1 MLEID
6 PKSGIPVYIQLKEG
20 LKLLIL
26 QGVYTPEMRLPT
38 VRQLAVELKV
48 NSNTVARSYS
58 ELEREGI
65 ISTRQG
71 RGTFVC
77 AIPEAQEHN
86 AKQAELDRLV
96 DAFIKD
102 TLSLGFDKEHV
113 LKQLVMK
120 FKTDTQEGRPYGE
133 C

>member
-1 MLEID
+1 MRLLKID

-38 VRQLAVELKV
+38 VRQMAVELKV
-48 NSNTVARSYS
+48 NSNTVARAYS

-65 ISTRQG
+65 ISSRQG

-77 AIPEAQEHN
+77 AMPQVQENDAKLAQLE
-86 AKQAELDRLV
+86 KLLDI
-96 DAFIKD
+96 FIKN
-102 TLSLGFDKEHV
+102 TLSLGFNKRYVLERLETKLKSDAKE
-113 LKQLVMK
+113 
-120 FKTDTQEGRPYGE
+120 DG
-133 C
+133 

>member
-1 MLEID
+1 MVRLFDID

-26 QGVYTPEMRLPT
+26 QGVYPPQTRLPT
-38 VRQLAVELKV
+38 VRQMAVELRV

-65 ISTRQG
+65 ISTQQG

-77 AIPEAQEHN
+77 AMPQLQEEN
-86 AKQAELDRLV
+86 AKQAELEKLLET
-96 DAFIKD
+96 FIRD
-102 TLSLGFDKEHV
+102 TLSLGFEKNYVIE
-113 LKQLVMK
+113 QLAHK
-120 FKTDTQEGRPYGE
+120 FKENI
-133 C
+133 